1 MSLAVSL
8 SSKSLDMKKLL
19 LSFLIVLA
27 VDSIVSAQAYEGTVE
42 FDKKKQE
49 AFMIDY
55 PYPPEAVEN
64 AITKKMEKLGY
75 KPKEEKGIFNK
86 DKGFRIYK
94 DAFVTEINE
103 ERMDYIIKVES
114 RGRKNQGESVVYMI
128 LQKDGSN
135 AKTAFD
141 AYQVEKV
148 KTFLN
153 GLQPDVM
160 AENLELD
167 IKAQE
172 EAVGKAE
179 KKLRGLKDDQDDL
192 EKKLKNNKD
201 AQRDTEKEIEA
212 KKQALDELKA
222 KRVVDKT

>member
-153 GLQPDVM
+153 GLQPDVL

>member
-153 GLQPDVM
+153 GLQPDVL

-192 EKKLKNNKD
+192 EKKL
-201 AQRDTEKEIEA
+201 
-212 KKQALDELKA
+212 QALDELKA
-222 KRVVDKT
+222 KRVIDKT

>member
-1 MSLAVSL
+1 
-8 SSKSLDMKKLL
+8 MKKLL

-75 KPKEEKGIFNK
+75 KPKE
-86 DKGFRIYK
+86 DK

-153 GLQPDVM
+153 GLQPDVL

-222 KRVVDKT
+222 KRVIDKT

>member
-1 MSLAVSL
+1 
-8 SSKSLDMKKLL
+8 MKKLL

-153 GLQPDVM
+153 DLQPDVM